1 MSRNLII
8 VKREQLETELYQLEY
23 LIKHFNMKL
32 FPNGDG
38 MSQFLTWLHMRK
50 SVREKL
56 AGLPTVKAIQRYAK
70 RATSSNSYTKEHRVL
85 LEKLEKL
92 LEPDPVTAKKNSEW
106 RKHSEFF

>member
-56 AGLPTVKAIQRYAK
+56 AGR
-70 RATSSNSYTKEHRVL
+70 RAAARRGRPIYRDLESSGIHDDENS
-85 LEKLEKL
+85 
-92 LEPDPVTAKKNSEW
+92 
-106 RKHSEFF
+106 